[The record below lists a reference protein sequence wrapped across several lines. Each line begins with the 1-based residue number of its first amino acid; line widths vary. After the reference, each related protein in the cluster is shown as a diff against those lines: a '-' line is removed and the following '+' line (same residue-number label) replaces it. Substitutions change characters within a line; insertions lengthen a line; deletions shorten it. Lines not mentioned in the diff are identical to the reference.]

1 MDKEDV
7 GSVCV
12 CVWWNITQPWKG
24 GEIPTNYYNMGIIL
38 SEISQTEEDKYVWSY
53 KWNLKKLNL

>member
-12 CVWWNITQPWKG
+12 CVMEHYSAMKR

-38 SEISQTEEDKYVWSY
+38 SEISQTEDDKYVWSY